1 MAPISRKVNDEK
13 PKSSL
18 IKFLIC
24 MKKILFLISITL
36 MTFLTYSQDFLDEL
50 SFEDSQNAAV
60 FQNIKNNTRIL
71 KYIAAD
77 GSVLTLGDTLIIG
90 VPEGSI
96 TTTTGVGAGNTIGVG
111 KAKSKTKS
119 SFSTIIMGRPGGV
132 GNIMNAM
139 AGESKDNASGEM
151 QGEIVVINEMKVRHK
166 GSKKKPL
173 ALVILLGEPNGR
185 AFGINKYMSVTDY
198 EKAVI
203 AGEIKSANAPMTRE
217 EAIAK
222 LKEAKD
228 LLDLGIIELAE
239 YEKLKAKL
247 TPIIVN

>member
-1 MAPISRKVNDEK
+1 MRK
-13 PKSSL
+13 L
-18 IKFLIC
+18 ILFFIA
-24 MKKILFLISITL
+24 FLIS
-36 MTFLTYSQDFLDEL
+36 TFSVAQKFLDEL
-50 SFEDSQNAAV
+50 SYEDSQNSAV
-60 FQNIKNNTRIL
+60 FQKIKNNTRIL

-96 TTTTGVGAGNTIGVG
+96 TTTTGVGAGNTIGIG

-139 AGESKDNASGEM
+139 AGESKDNAGGEM
-151 QGEIVVINEMKVRHK
+151 QGEIVVVAEMKVRHK

-173 ALVILLGEPNGR
+173 ALIVLLGEPNGR

-203 AGEIKSANAPMTRE
+203 AGEIKSANAPMTRA

-222 LKEAKD
+222 LKESKE
-228 LLDLGIIELAE
+228 LLDLGIIDAAE
-239 YEKLKAKL
+239 YEKLKTEL
-247 TPIIVN
+247 TPIIMKK